1 MKDIIS
7 NIQNII
13 ATIANIKYVDED
25 WGQLDDYSPNFP
37 VQWPCCLIDITGG
50 QFSSIGM
57 DRSAKPQNRQE
68 GDLAITLRVANL
80 RLTNT
85 SAMAPIRQ
93 KDQVRSLHPLIE
105 EIHQAIHGIA
115 PVENGGKLMR
125 SAFRRIRRDDGV
137 QEYQIMYTM
146 GVHNV

>member
-7 NIQNII
+7 NIQHII
-13 ATIANIKYVDED
+13 ATNSNIKYVDED

-50 QFSSIGM
+50 QFSNIGM

-85 SAMAPIRQ
+85 SALAPIRQ
-93 KDQVRSLHPLIE
+93 KDHVRSLHPLIE
-105 EIHQAIHGIA
+105 EIHQLIHGTS